1 MLTFERKVRQL
12 PEASLLPDELDKI
25 HGVSHL
31 MQLLD
36 SNASVLGLHTL

>member
-12 PEASLLPDELDKI
+12 LKLVPLPDERDNI
-25 HGVSHL
+25 HVVSHL

-36 SNASVLGLHTL
+36 SSASVLGLHTL

>member
-12 PEASLLPDELDKI
+12 PEASWLPDELDNAHVVI
-25 HGVSHL
+25 HL